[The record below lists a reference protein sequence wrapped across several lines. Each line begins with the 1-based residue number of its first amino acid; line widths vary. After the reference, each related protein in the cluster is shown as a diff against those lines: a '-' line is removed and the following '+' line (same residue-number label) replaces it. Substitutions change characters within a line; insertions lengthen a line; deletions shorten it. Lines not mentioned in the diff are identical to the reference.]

1 MSNTNILYF
10 HTGKSSFVNKDIAIL
25 SEVGAVKVF
34 SFHVNQ
40 KWKTPFVLIQQK
52 LFILRFL
59 FSTKLFVAQFAGY
72 HSYLPGLFA
81 RLTGKQFIIIAGGT
95 DCVSFPAIGYGN
107 FNKTLLGLFT
117 RISFKLATHASPKH
131 ETLISDNY
139 TYDKNIPSHQGI
151 KAFIKNYK
159 TPTTV
164 IPNGYD
170 NTQFYKSTDKKKNSF
185 ITVTGGLEFS
195 FQQQLKGI
203 DLILKVANEFPDCEF
218 TIVGVPQTIKLP
230 ITSANVKTIQPTKN
244 NELQKLY
251 SEHQFY
257 LQLSMAEGFPNA
269 LCEALLC
276 ECVPIVSNVFSMPE
290 IIESSGFVLNERNE
304 KLLKVIIDSALSTS
318 NEDLASKG
326 QLARKI
332 ISEKYS
338 LNKRKELLLK
348 LVSSIIS

>member
-1 MSNTNILYF
+1 MAILYF
-10 HTGKSSFVNKDIAIL
+10 HTGSSSFVNKDISIL
-25 SEVGAVKVF
+25 SEIDEVKVF
-34 SFHVNQ
+34 AFSSDK
-40 KWKTPFVLIQQK
+40 KWKTPFLLIKQK
-52 LFILRFL
+52 LFIIRHL
-59 FSTKLFVAQFAGY
+59 FSTKLYVAQFAGY
-72 HSYLPGLFA
+72 HGYLPGLFA
-81 RLTGKQFIIIAGGT
+81 RLTGENFLVIAGGT

-107 FNKTLLGLFT
+107 FNKKLLGLFT
-117 RISFKLATHASPKH
+117 KLSFKLATHVSPKH
-131 ETLISDNY
+131 KTLISYNYSYDN
-139 TYDKNIPSHQGI
+139 NIPAEQGI
-151 KAFIKNYK
+151 KAFVKKYN

-170 NTQFYKSTDKKKNSF
+170 DTQFYKSTDKKKNSF

-203 DLILKVANEFPDCEF
+203 DLILKIANEFPDCEF
-218 TIVGVPQTIKLP
+218 TIVGVPSTIKLP
-230 ITSANVKTIQPTKN
+230 ITSANVKTIPPTKN

-269 LCEALLC
+269 LCEAMLC

-304 KLLKVIIDSALSTS
+304 ELLKSLIQSAINDNELDSRGKL
-318 NEDLASKG
+318 G
-326 QLARKI
+326 RKI

-338 LNKRKELLLK
+338 LTNRKEK
-348 LVSSIIS
+348 LITLVKGLI

>member
-1 MSNTNILYF
+1 MAILYF
-10 HTGKSSFVNKDIAIL
+10 HTGSSSFVNKDIIIL
-25 SEVGAVKVF
+25 SQIDEVKVF
-34 SFHVNQ
+34 AFSSDK
-40 KWKTPFVLIQQK
+40 KWKTPFLLIKQK
-52 LFILRFL
+52 LFILRHL
-59 FSTKLFVAQFAGY
+59 FSTKLYVAQFAGY
-72 HSYLPGLFA
+72 HGFLPGLFA
-81 RLTGKQFIIIAGGT
+81 RLIGKQFIIIAGGT
-95 DCVSFPAIGYGN
+95 DCVSFPAIRYGN

-117 RISFKLATHASPKH
+117 KISFKLATHVSPKH
-131 ETLISDNY
+131 ETLISYNY
-139 TYDKNIPSHQGI
+139 TYDKNIPSYQGI

-159 TPTTV
+159 KPTTV

-170 NTQFYKSTDKKKNSF
+170 NTQFFKSTEKRKNSF

-203 DLILKVANEFPDCEF
+203 DLILKVANEFLDCEF
-218 TIVGVPQTIKLP
+218 TIVGVPPSIKLP
-230 ITSANVKTIQPTKN
+230 ITSANVKTIPPTKN
-244 NELQKLY
+244 SELQKLY

-269 LCEALLC
+269 LCEAMLC

-290 IIESSGFVLNERNE
+290 IIEQSGFVLNERKDE
-304 KLLKVIIDSALSTS
+304 LLKGLLDSALSAS

-332 ISEKYS
+332 ISGKYS
-338 LNKRKELLLK
+338 LNNRKELLLK